1 MFKKIKHAVQNI
13 TIFRTI
19 LIEEKRAEFKTSYK
33 EKWLGLSNG
42 FNSEKVLMYGLTKDN
57 VKSYVSEHRRYR
69 AKRINERSS
78 HVYDNKLITER
89 VLKDFVDMP
98 EGYYYVHAGKVTPL
112 SAENNQPISFE
123 ALMRFIRDNKKI
135 ILKPITGGSGKGVQV
150 VSYDETSNTYYTN
163 NKENTSEEMLRFL
176 MSLQNYLVTE
186 FVKQSDYSASLYP
199 ESTNTIRVLTM
210 VDPETNEP
218 FIAAAAQRIGTE
230 KTKPM
235 DNFGGGRG
243 GLSFLIDIE
252 TGKLSHGARI
262 STKGGKEEIDRHPD
276 TQELLLGLTV
286 PHWNKIKA
294 DLLNTVVKNPFLKY
308 VGWDVLVTKDGF
320 SVIEINSFSGVSVF
334 QVHQPLPAFDPRIEA
349 FYQYHNIR

>member
-1 MFKKIKHAVQNI
+1 MLKKLKYAFQNI

-19 LIEEKRAEFKTSYK
+19 LLEEKKAEFNTTYK
-33 EKWLGLSNG
+33 EKYLGLRNG

-69 AKRINERSS
+69 AKRINERAS

-89 VLKDFVDMP
+89 VLKAFVSVP

-112 SAENNQPISFE
+112 APEDDNSLSVDE
-123 ALMRFIRDNKKI
+123 LMNFFRKEQKL

-150 VSYDETSNTYYTN
+150 VTYDEERDLFYTN
-163 NKENTSEEMLRFL
+163 NKENNSNEMIQFL
-176 MSLQNYLVTE
+176 QSLKNYLVTE

-210 VDPETNEP
+210 VDPKTNEP

-243 GLSFLIDIE
+243 GLSFLVDLE
-252 TGKLSHGARI
+252 TGKLNRGARI
-262 STKGGKEEIDRHPD
+262 SSKGGKEVIDRHPD

-286 PHWNKIKA
+286 PHWEKIKA
-294 DLLNTVVKNPFLKY
+294 DLLKTVKKNPYLKY
-308 VGWDVLVTKDGF
+308 VGWDVLVTEDGF

-334 QVHQPLPAFDPRIEA
+334 QVHQPLPAFDPRIEE
-349 FYQYHNIR
+349 FYQHHNIR